1 MNLRDALARLQLSPA
16 AAEAPEI
23 TTEAPHP
30 DRCRCCG
37 DPVVWSRSGAVAF
50 ADGGSA
56 HVACYEQA
64 EAARIRAA
72 AHRAVESP
80 DARADEA
87 EVTVRGEV
95 LL

>member
-1 MNLRDALARLQLSPA
+1 MNLRDALARLQPIPVA
-16 AAEAPEI
+16 AAAPEI

-37 DPVVWSRSGAVAF
+37 EPIVWSRPGAIAF

-56 HVACYEQA
+56 HVACYERA

-72 AHRAVESP
+72 ARRAVESP
-80 DARADEA
+80 DALADEA
-87 EVTVRGEV
+87 ELTAHGEP
-95 LL
+95 LP